1 MTHTHVSATTRFI
14 EANGV
19 RFAYPLAVISEWRQR
34 DHPFVRKYVRPDDVI
49 DASDLFK
56 RHMQFGDSKAEP
68 GLQMADVWAAVA
80 RRYYGDGWREP
91 YARMVERVVLDD
103 HGHQMLMLHLDE
115 SSLRIGQP
123 EDAIKFIEDLRLT
136 LNRTDE

>member
-1 MTHTHVSATTRFI
+1 MATARPPI
-14 EANGV
+14 C
-19 RFAYPLAVISEWRQR
+19 SEN
-34 DHPFVRKYVRPDDVI
+34 VRPDDGI

-68 GLQMADVWAAVA
+68 GLQMADVCAAVA

-91 YARMVERVVLDD
+91 YAGMVERVVLDD
-103 HGHQMLMLHLDE
+103 HGRQMLMLHLDE

-123 EDAIKFIEDLRLT
+123 EDAIKFIEDLPP
-136 LNRTDE
+136 DAEPD